1 MAVERERNM
10 ILLELELLDVKE
22 SILILKRIL
31 RNRRRTGRRRRWDV
45 RPLNQSRQNTGE
57 YSVLVRPLR
66 DVNEEMLFGNFRMSA
81 SRFNDLLR
89 LVQPLISHQSTH
101 SMPVDA
107 AQRLAVTLQILASG
121 GSQQAVAAS
130 YKLSSSTVSGV
141 LSEVC
146 KALWTALQPEFLPC
160 PSTSQWEAIAA
171 EFWQL
176 WNFPNCIGS
185 VDGKHIKI
193 KAPRRSKSG
202 YFKGSRSIV
211 MMATCDARYRFT
223 MLDMGGYG
231 TESDGGIFKESKFGS
246 MLLDHELNLPAPAKL
261 PGTQVQI
268 PHVIVGDAAFP
279 LHSNLM
285 SPFPGANLSME
296 KQNFNYRL
304 SRARRVIENSF
315 GIMMARWRI
324 LGRHVEFLPEKT
336 VDVVK
341 ACVVLHNYLA
351 YTDDLNTPE
360 TKYIPPSFADYDS
373 GGLVEPGEWRSL
385 VTGDSNLMGP
395 IDPSQMSKNRS
406 NTAAQAVRNHLTAF
420 FLSPQGSVE

>member
-1 MAVERERNM
+1 MAFERERKR
-10 ILLELELLDVKE
+10 ILMELELLDIKE
-22 SILILKRIL
+22 SIIILKRI

-66 DVNEEMLFGNFRMSA
+66 DINEEMLFGNFRMSA

-107 AQRLAVTLQILASG
+107 AQRLAVSLQILASG
-121 GSQQAVAAS
+121 GSQQSVAAN

-146 KALWTALQPEFLPC
+146 KALWTVLQPEFLPC

-193 KAPRRSKSG
+193 KAPRRSKSD
-202 YFKGSRSIV
+202 YFKGCRSIV

-231 TESDGGIFKESKFGS
+231 RESDGGIFKESKFGS

-285 SPFPGANLSME
+285 CPFPGTNLSME

-324 LGRHVEFLPEKT
+324 LSRHVEFLPEKT

-360 TKYIPPSFADYDS
+360 TKYIPPSFPDYDS

-385 VTGDSNLMGP
+385 VAGDSNLMGP
-395 IDPSQMSKNRS
+395 IDPSQMSRS
-406 NTAAQAVRNHLTAF
+406 RSTTAAQAVRNHLTAF